1 MYEIPLKAKVIVSK
15 VKDVRK
21 EQRHEQYVAD
31 CIKEKEFTLIHLSDM
46 DSDDGIMG
54 EELLQSPD
62 DGIDKLMLRN
72 LQHEV
77 LHKALLSL
85 EKDELEIVN
94 KMFYNSSPMSEREL
108 AASLGIAKSTLH
120 DRKIAVFKKIR
131 KIFEESKL

>member
-1 MYEIPLKAKVIVSK
+1 
-15 VKDVRK
+15 
-21 EQRHEQYVAD
+21 
-31 CIKEKEFTLIHLSDM
+31 M

-85 EKDELEIVN
+85 EKDGFSENRCGVVN
-94 KMFYNSSPMSEREL
+94 FCKNCLLRNFAFL
-108 AASLGIAKSTLH
+108 DSLL
-120 DRKIAVFKKIR
+120 
-131 KIFEESKL
+131 

>member
-1 MYEIPLKAKVIVSK
+1 
-15 VKDVRK
+15 
-21 EQRHEQYVAD
+21 
-31 CIKEKEFTLIHLSDM
+31 M